1 MNVISVHNAGVR
13 YTIRAP
19 GSRTVQGRMWQWL
32 RGQRCRRSFWA
43 LRHVDLEVREHE
55 AVALLGSNGAGKST
69 LCRVL
74 AQILPPD
81 EGRVVVRGR
90 TVPLLAVGAG
100 IRAALTGR
108 ENLLLAGTLM
118 GLTRHQVHA
127 LTPQVVDFAEL
138 GDFIDQPVRTY
149 SSGMRARLAFAL
161 ATAVEPDV
169 LIIDEALSV
178 GDAYF
183 KQKCRQRLQDLMQR
197 ARAIVLVSHSIETV
211 QQLCTRAV
219 WLHRGEVV
227 HQGPIAEVAER
238 YRQWHQSRLAPR
250 AA

>member
-1 MNVISVHNAGVR
+1 VNVISVHNVGVR

-32 RGQRCRRSFWA
+32 RGQRSRPSFWA
-43 LRHVDLEVREHE
+43 LRHVSLEVREHE
-55 AVALLGSNGAGKST
+55 AVALLGGNGAGKST

-81 EGRVVVRGR
+81 EGHVAVRGR

-100 IRAALTGR
+100 IRATLTGR
-108 ENLLLAGTLM
+108 ENLMLAGTLM
-118 GLTRHQVHA
+118 GLTRQQVRA
-127 LTPQVVDFAEL
+127 LTPHIVEFAEL
-138 GDFIDQPVRTY
+138 GEFIDQPVRTY

-161 ATAVEPDV
+161 ATSIEPDV

-183 KQKCRQRLQDLMQR
+183 KQKCRQRLQELIQR

-211 QQLCTRAV
+211 QQLCARGV

-227 HQGPIAEVAER
+227 QQGPIAEVADR
-238 YRQWHQSRLAPR
+238 YKQWHQSRLAQR